1 VSDDTDVRDLPEWL
15 QPLAERVRQVTA
27 EHLSPRFPTPPRG
40 ARPAAVLMLFGD
52 DADSGPEI
60 VLTRRSDN
68 LRAHA
73 GQIAFPGGSVDDTDP
88 TPVAAALREADEEVG
103 VRADEVDVFGEL
115 PVLWLP
121 PNNFAVTTVLGYRAH
136 VRELMPVDPG
146 EVASVF
152 SVPIARLLDPA
163 NRYMLIHP
171 NGYHGPAFD
180 IGTRVPLWGFT
191 AGLISRLFEHAGWE
205 RPWDHD
211 DLRTLDAVVG
221 DL

>member
-1 VSDDTDVRDLPEWL
+1 PI
-15 QPLAERVRQVTA
+15 
-27 EHLSPRFPTPPRG
+27 SPRFPTPPQG

-88 TPVAAALREADEEVG
+88 TPAAAALREADEEVG

-121 PNNFAVTTVLGYRAH
+121 PNHFAVTPVLGFRAH
-136 VRELMPVDPG
+136 VRELMPVDP
-146 EVASVF
+146 
-152 SVPIARLLDPA
+152 
-163 NRYMLIHP
+163 
-171 NGYHGPAFD
+171 
-180 IGTRVPLWGFT
+180 
-191 AGLISRLFEHAGWE
+191 
-205 RPWDHD
+205 
-211 DLRTLDAVVG
+211 
-221 DL
+221 